1 MTKHRNILIVG
12 ATSGIGSAI
21 AQTLEAENYLFLTGR
36 NEPKLRE
43 TARQLGGVN
52 TIIPCDLTIEA
63 HIDKLATACN
73 TLDGLVYCGGIAPTL
88 PAKYIRTDDIRQ
100 TMAVNFDGAV
110 LVVAAL
116 LRMKK
121 INSGASLVFITSEAV
136 RFPFFGSSM
145 YSASKAALEA
155 YSLALATEL
164 QSKKI
169 RSNCISPAYVETPML
184 QQARSSMS
192 PEFIE
197 SMKKMHPEAF
207 SSVDKI
213 ASLAAF
219 LLSPQAAAING
230 QILKGGRF
238 NINIPGL

>member
-21 AQTLEAENYLFLTGR
+21 AHALDAENYLFLTGR
-36 NEPKLRE
+36 NEPLLHEISK
-43 TARQLGGVN
+43 QLSGIH
-52 TIIPCDLTIEA
+52 TILPCDLTIESDIA
-63 HIDKLATACN
+63 KLAAACPV
-73 TLDGLVYCGGIAPTL
+73 LDGLVYCGGIAPTL
-88 PAKYIRTDDIRQ
+88 PVKYIRTDDIRNI
-100 TMAVNFDGAV
+100 MAVNFDGAV

-116 LRMKK
+116 LRLKK
-121 INSGASLVFITSEAV
+121 INSEASLVFISSEAV
-136 RFPFFGSSM
+136 RFPFFGSAL

-184 QQARSSMS
+184 QQARNSMS
-192 PEFIE
+192 PDFVE

-207 SSVDKI
+207 SSVEKI
-213 ASLAAF
+213 ASMAAF

-230 QILKGGRF
+230 QIIKGGRF